1 MASDDA
7 ERELRAAAPV
17 AGEDAVIWD
26 VDGVLLDSGEQHR
39 EAWHRL
45 AAGEGVS
52 FTDTDFWAT
61 FGMRNADIIPRFYG
75 ADLPPRRIQA
85 LADRKETYYREL
97 LQHQA
102 VPLPGARELVA
113 ALHAAGYRQALGS
126 SAPPENLRVIVQLL
140 DLAPS
145 LDAIISGEGVARGK
159 PAPDIFLAAAGA
171 LGVPPARCL
180 VIEDAPAGVT
190 AAHAGG
196 MRCLGVR
203 RAGMADAPG
212 LDAADL
218 VVDALT
224 HVDVATV
231 ARLLGAQPHTRS

>member
-1 MASDDA
+1 MASDA
-7 ERELRAAAPV
+7 EGALGETPHAAGA
-17 AGEDAVIWD
+17 DAVIWD

-39 EAWHRL
+39 LAWHRL
-45 AAGEGVS
+45 AAEEGVP
-52 FTDTDFWAT
+52 FTDADFWAT

-75 ADLPPRRIQA
+75 ADLPPQRIQA
-85 LADRKETYYREL
+85 LADRKESYYREL
-97 LQHQA
+97 LQNQA
-102 VPLPGARELVA
+102 LPLPGARALMA
-113 ALHAAGYRQALGS
+113 ALHAVGYRQAIGS

-140 DLAPS
+140 DLSPY

-171 LGVPPARCL
+171 LGVPPSRCL
-180 VIEDAPAGVT
+180 VIEDAPAGVA

-203 RAGMADAPG
+203 RAGLADAPG

-231 ARLLGAQPHTRS
+231 ARLLSARPHARS

>member
-45 AAGEGVS
+45 AAEEGVS

-75 ADLPPRRIQA
+75 ADLAPQRIQQ
-85 LADRKETYYREL
+85 LADRKEVYYREL
-97 LQHQA
+97 LQRQA
-102 VPLPGARELVA
+102 RALPGARQLMA
-113 ALHAAGYRQALGS
+113 ALHTAGYRQAIGS
-126 SAPPENLRVIVQLL
+126 SAPLENLHVIVALL
-140 DLAPS
+140 DLTPY
-145 LDAIISGEGVARGK
+145 LEAIISGERVARGK
-159 PAPDIFLAAAGA
+159 PAPDIFLAAAEA
-171 LGVPPARCL
+171 LHVPPARCL
-180 VIEDAPAGVT
+180 VIEDAPAGV
-190 AAHAGG
+190 AAARAGG

-218 VVDALT
+218 VVDTLT
-224 HVDVATV
+224 HIDVATI
-231 ARLLGAQPHTRS
+231 AHLLATRPPA